1 MFKKMIQYL
10 ILQHPGHNRVY
21 YNVAGELAL
30 AELKIASIKFE
41 VSCDAIKIIEIAE
54 VRYLSFEAESE
65 LSLHDIGALSR
76 LSFVFAIYKMLVVD
90 GKECLHPIA
99 IYDYAYV
106 DTKIS
111 SLLKYPG
118 KTNEL
123 FTKMMVNV
131 ALLSSEFNYDT
142 NIQLLDP
149 VAGRGTTLFEAS
161 VYGYNATGVEI
172 ESKSVHEASVF
183 FKKFIQTERY
193 KHQSDK
199 RQIAGQ
205 SKKEAVY
212 VQEFDFAPTK
222 EMFKK
227 QELRRKL
234 AYVNGASQNVESY
247 FKANTFHLIVG
258 DLPYGI
264 AHGNSSAQRSGSIT
278 RNPSEMIEQCIE
290 GWFKVLKKGGVI
302 VLAWNVFVAAKI
314 KLEQIFVNHGFEVL
328 SEGPY
333 ANFEH
338 MVDKSIKRDIIVA
351 RKI

>member
-1 MFKKMIQYL
+1 MTQYL

-30 AELKIASIKFE
+30 AELQIAGSKFE
-41 VSCDAIKIIEIAE
+41 TPCRAVRLIEIAE
-54 VRYLSFEAESE
+54 IRYLSFEVESE
-65 LSLHDIGALSR
+65 LSSNDIGVLSR
-76 LSFVFAIYKMLVVD
+76 LSFVFAIYKVLNID
-90 GKECLHPIA
+90 GEECLKPIA
-99 IYDYAYV
+99 IKDYAYV
-106 DTKIS
+106 DAKIS

-131 ALLSSEFNYDT
+131 ALLSSNFNYDT

-161 VYGYNATGVEI
+161 VYGFNATGIEI
-172 ESKSVHEASVF
+172 ESKSVHEATVF

-193 KHQSDK
+193 KHQNDK
-199 RQIAGQ
+199 RQISGNN
-205 SKKEAVY
+205 KKEAIY
-212 VQEFDFAPTK
+212 VQEFEFAPTK
-222 EMFKK
+222 EMFKIE
-227 QELRRKL
+227 ELKRKL
-234 AYVNGASQNVESY
+234 AYVNGSSQNVESY

-264 AHGNSSAQRSGSIT
+264 AHGNSSTHRSASIT
-278 RNPSEMIEQCIE
+278 RNPSEMIEQCAD

-302 VLAWNVFVAAKI
+302 VLAWNVFVAAKV
-314 KLEQIFVNHGFEVL
+314 KLEQILSSHGFEVL
-328 SEGPY
+328 SEDPY